1 MTSADD
7 ARRLAGLLASHTAL
21 ALTGAGVSTDSGVP
35 DYRGS
40 GAPEAPSIEYDD
52 FVGDPTWRRFLWYRN
67 EQSWRLLEGLA
78 PTRAHRAIARLEAA
92 GVVLGVSTQNVD
104 RLHTAAGSRD
114 VAELHGRF
122 DQVVCV
128 DCAQTMPQ
136 AEMSRLIRALNPG
149 VTFPPRALSEIEIL
163 PPMDC
168 EAAQDCTLQV
178 PACPACGGILKPDV
192 VFFGEMLPRE
202 PIERSIDAA
211 RETDLMLV
219 VGSSLVVS
227 TGAWV
232 AQAGYS
238 SGSEVA
244 IINRGPTALD
254 GLATFRSYEGAS
266 EVLEEACRL
275 LAVG

>member
-1 MTSADD
+1 
-7 ARRLAGLLASHTAL
+7 
-21 ALTGAGVSTDSGVP
+21 
-35 DYRGS
+35 
-40 GAPEAPSIEYDD
+40 
-52 FVGDPTWRRFLWYRN
+52 
-67 EQSWRLLEGLA
+67 
-78 PTRAHRAIARLEAA
+78 
-92 GVVLGVSTQNVD
+92 
-104 RLHTAAGSRD
+104 
-114 VAELHGRF
+114 
-122 DQVVCV
+122 
-128 DCAQTMPQ
+128 
-136 AEMSRLIRALNPG
+136 
-149 VTFPPRALSEIEIL
+149 
-163 PPMDC
+163 MDC